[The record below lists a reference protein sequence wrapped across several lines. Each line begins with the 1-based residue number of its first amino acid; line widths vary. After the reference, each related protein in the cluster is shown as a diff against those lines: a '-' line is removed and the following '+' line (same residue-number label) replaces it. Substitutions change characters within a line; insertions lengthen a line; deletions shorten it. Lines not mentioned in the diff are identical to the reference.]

1 MERFQKT
8 GQPVD
13 FKMTF
18 VLKLKVEVSCLIL
31 CLFYENLGAIF
42 RATNTSST
50 AVTSIYCHY

>member
-18 VLKLKVEVSCLIL
+18 VLKLIMEVSCLIYGNDGAMNNNTKMN
-31 CLFYENLGAIF
+31 CL
-42 RATNTSST
+42 
-50 AVTSIYCHY
+50 